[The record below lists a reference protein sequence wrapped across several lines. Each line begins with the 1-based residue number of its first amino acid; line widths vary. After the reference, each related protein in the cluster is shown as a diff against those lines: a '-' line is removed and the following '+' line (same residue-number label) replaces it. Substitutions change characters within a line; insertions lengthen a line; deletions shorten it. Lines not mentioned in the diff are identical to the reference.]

1 MKKSLLV
8 VLTSLLTVAC
18 TSCSSKETIHLQL
31 VPSNDPNTLLSR
43 GKALESVLAKYEPN
57 YKWTIDVGES
67 YASTMTALT
76 AGQLDGGF
84 LPSAGYA
91 QASIE
96 KPGKAEL
103 LLSAARN
110 GYKVQQDFP
119 GTDAAARE
127 KQRKAMNDDSYDY
140 RGQQD
145 PTQVNF
151 YCSVVITLRDSA
163 RKEKNL
169 KALDTD
175 GDGEISLAEIHDAK
189 AKWGIMKATSS
200 SGYVYPTK
208 YIYENG
214 YTRGFIDEN
223 AYAKLSEEDSK
234 LYMIGIAQDSYPAMI
249 DNLMNGVIDV
259 AVGFFDIRYGS
270 AFVQDGGKYKNDETV
285 FTKTY
290 TQAVLDPIMND
301 TVCAYSGIS
310 EEKKKAIKNAL
321 YKAVKDGDVK
331 DDGGK
336 NDVDGDKKP
345 SGSYLLYQIY
355 SHTNYIEGKDS
366 DYDAAREM
374 YRWTL
379 QQSKK

>member
-1 MKKSLLV
+1 M
-8 VLTSLLTVAC
+8 
-18 TSCSSKETIHLQL
+18 
-31 VPSNDPNTLLSR
+31 
-43 GKALESVLAKYEPN
+43 ESVLAKYEPN

-169 KALDTD
+169 DRK
-175 GDGEISLAEIHDAK
+175 S
-189 AKWGIMKATSS
+189 
-200 SGYVYPTK
+200 V
-208 YIYENG
+208 
-214 YTRGFIDEN
+214 
-223 AYAKLSEEDSK
+223 
-234 LYMIGIAQDSYPAMI
+234 
-249 DNLMNGVIDV
+249 V
-259 AVGFFDIRYGS
+259 
-270 AFVQDGGKYKNDETV
+270 
-285 FTKTY
+285 
-290 TQAVLDPIMND
+290 
-301 TVCAYSGIS
+301 
-310 EEKKKAIKNAL
+310 
-321 YKAVKDGDVK
+321 
-331 DDGGK
+331 
-336 NDVDGDKKP
+336 
-345 SGSYLLYQIY
+345 
-355 SHTNYIEGKDS
+355 
-366 DYDAAREM
+366 
-374 YRWTL
+374 
-379 QQSKK
+379 